1 MQLKMSHKI
10 GKKKRK
16 NGLEFVQGMQGFI
29 PSLLSFCQS
38 PSATLLHGPPVTTNT
53 HPHGFD

>member
-1 MQLKMSHKI
+1 MSHKI
-10 GKKKRK
+10 GNKKRK

-29 PSLLSFCQS
+29 PSPLSFCQS
-38 PSATLLHGPPVTTNT
+38 PSATSLHGPPVTTNT